1 MGTVYEDSSLRDRVR
16 VFRDR
21 EEAGEQL
28 ARFIQEQFDLSQPV
42 ICPIPAGGIPIGV
55 ALARSLAA
63 PLRPA
68 VVRKIQIPWSTES
81 GFGAVTWSG
90 DVILNQE
97 LLPRLSLTP
106 EEIEEAI
113 SHTRENVEERIQTF
127 TRGRSLHG
135 VEGKTVILTDDG
147 LASGFTMRAAVGSVR
162 KERPDRVMV
171 AVPTGSLSA
180 VHMVS
185 AYADDLVCLNI
196 RGGFHFAVADAYRHW
211 HDLSDGE
218 VLGYL
223 EGTPG
228 SG

>member
-1 MGTVYEDSSLRDRVR
+1 MGAVYEDSSLRDRIR

-21 EEAGEQL
+21 EEAGERL
-28 ARFIQEQFDLSQPV
+28 ALFVRERFDLSRPV

-63 PLRPA
+63 PLRPV

-81 GFGAVTWSG
+81 GFGAVTWNG

-113 SHTRENVEERIQTF
+113 SHTRENVQERIQKF
-127 TRGRSLHG
+127 TSGRSLHG
-135 VEGKTVILTDDG
+135 VDGSTVILTDDG
-147 LASGFTMRAAVGSVR
+147 LASGFTMRAAVGSIR
-162 KERPDRVMV
+162 KERPNRVMV

-180 VHMVS
+180 VRMVS

-196 RGGFHFAVADAYRHW
+196 RGGFSFAVADAYRHW
-211 HDLSDGE
+211 HDLSDEE

-223 EGTPG
+223 EGNPG
-228 SG
+228 SE